1 MPIHPR
7 IIPADRIRHTLGTL
21 VFATV
26 VCGGMLI
33 VRCSVA
39 GHLRFAW
46 LFYNLMLAW
55 IPLVLALFMW
65 GLGKGGGRLVFSS
78 AMILWILFFPNS
90 FYIVTDLVHSNK
102 FGTDGIFHWFDL
114 LMTTSFAI
122 GGMFLGC
129 LSLYLLHLFV
139 RRHYGWRAGWG
150 FAGGML
156 ALGSFGIY
164 LGRVLRLN
172 SWDVARPSKLVD
184 KISTLAEPASAREV
198 AAFSLTFFFFSLA
211 VYTFV
216 VSIARLHEQEAGEKE
231 SEAG

>member
-1 MPIHPR
+1 MPTAPR
-7 IIPADRIRHTLGTL
+7 LIPAERIRHTLGTL
-21 VFATV
+21 VFATL

-33 VRCSVA
+33 VRELCA
-39 GHLRFAW
+39 GNHRFDY

-55 IPLVLALFMW
+55 IPLALALFMW
-65 GLGKGGGRLVFSS
+65 GLGKSGGRLLFGTS
-78 AMILWILFFPNS
+78 MILWILFFPNS
-90 FYIVTDLVHSNK
+90 FYIVTDLVHSKK

-114 LMTTSFAI
+114 IMNTGFAT

-139 RRHYGWRAGWG
+139 RHRFGWRAGWG

-172 SWDVARPSKLVD
+172 SWDVANPAKLVD
-184 KISTLAEPASAREV
+184 KIATLTEPSSAKEV

-216 VSIARLHEQEAGEKE
+216 VSIARLHEQPVVGQVDEGK
-231 SEAG
+231 